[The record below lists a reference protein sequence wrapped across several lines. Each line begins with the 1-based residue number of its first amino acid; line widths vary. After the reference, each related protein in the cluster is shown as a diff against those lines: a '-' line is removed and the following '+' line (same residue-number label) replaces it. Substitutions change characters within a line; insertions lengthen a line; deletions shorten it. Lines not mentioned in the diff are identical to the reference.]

1 MTNPNDSEMRL
12 LSRTHLLALAQLSLS
27 LFCLCLTRLQP
38 QGPGRQ
44 QLLWHSQRTHPFP
57 LFTVSPASWSWSHT
71 ASWWWR
77 RHSSVGPSIFR
88 SPNCCRKKQRGFSC
102 DQRGWS
108 REMARLVFFFF
119 SPPTTPLFCS
129 ANVLQSLLFS
139 CVSLVVTEQAS
150 TCCRPGTAVCS
161 NGTITLL
168 ETLQTSFNMF

>member
-1 MTNPNDSEMRL
+1 MRL
-12 LSRTHLLALAQLSLS
+12 LSRTHLLALAQLFLS

-88 SPNCCRKKQRGFSC
+88 SPNCCRKKAERLQL
-102 DQRGWS
+102 WS
-108 REMARLVFFFF
+108 KGLESGDGEACFFFFF